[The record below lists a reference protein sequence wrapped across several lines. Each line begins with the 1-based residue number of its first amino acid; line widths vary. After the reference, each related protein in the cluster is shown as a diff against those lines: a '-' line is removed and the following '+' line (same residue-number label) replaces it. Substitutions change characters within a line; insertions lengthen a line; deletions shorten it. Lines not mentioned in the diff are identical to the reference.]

1 MIYKQPLWIENN
13 INKFRHPTIS
23 KFGAWIKTLLEILQI
38 FDSDAQVK
46 KKTNFNPMIEFN
58 L

>member
-38 FDSDAQVK
+38 FDSDAQVEK
-46 KKTNFNPMIEFN
+46 KPT
-58 L
+58 